1 MPRAR
6 NLRGIS
12 GYLVAPRMQ
21 TVLTTVVHAA
31 TTAFES
37 IAPAQHLRHEEASEV
52 RGAAIAPWQT
62 LSEQFSILED
72 ELRARIF
79 KIAQESNFSEAI
91 AQRHTA
97 FRMGNIMPGCGP
109 MAGAALE
116 ADAELCELR
125 YRLVP
130 ARISEEAFWRCYF
143 WHVSN
148 VKLELLHDW
157 TTANRARRAAVL
169 EDDAILASDTPVRGV
184 AAADDAAAGQPQH
197 HVGGATAFPADELD
211 AEFERLVGSPCR
223 G

>member
-1 MPRAR
+1 
-6 NLRGIS
+6 
-12 GYLVAPRMQ
+12 MQ
-21 TVLTTVVHAA
+21 AVLTVVVHAA
-31 TTAFES
+31 NTAFES
-37 IAPAQHLRHEEASEV
+37 IAPATPHLRHEQASEV

-116 ADAELCELR
+116 ADAELCALR